1 MCIRDSDYITFIHRG
16 RIVFS
21 SEKDAL
27 TEKYGIVRCPKTELE
42 SIESSAVVAVRET
55 GFGVE
60 ALVEREKVNP
70 ALITDNAA
78 IEDIMEMCIRDSHCH
93 VGSAPPY
100 SLIFNCAKRLNHFIS
115 YFMCLQYMAAF
126 L

>member
-1 MCIRDSDYITFIHRG
+1 MEKVCDYITFIHRG

-70 ALITDNAA
+70 ALITDNAT
-78 IEDIMEMCIRDSHCH
+78 IEDIMVMIIKEDE
-93 VGSAPPY
+93 
-100 SLIFNCAKRLNHFIS
+100 K
-115 YFMCLQYMAAF
+115 
-126 L
+126 